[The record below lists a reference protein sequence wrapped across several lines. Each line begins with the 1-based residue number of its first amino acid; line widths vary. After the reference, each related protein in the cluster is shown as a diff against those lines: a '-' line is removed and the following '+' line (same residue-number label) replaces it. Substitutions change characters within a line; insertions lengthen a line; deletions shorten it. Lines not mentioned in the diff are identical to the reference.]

1 MTGTQVLD
9 ARPTAVILPF
19 RPASQ
24 RFQGS
29 RLHRK
34 RAAARAAAR
43 LRAAHEFSGSDN
55 VVVLAEA
62 KRRFTRLDGGDAA

>member
-1 MTGTQVLD
+1 M
-9 ARPTAVILPF
+9 
-19 RPASQ
+19 
-24 RFQGS
+24 GS
-29 RLHRK
+29 EEGYHAHREPPDS
-34 RAAARAAAR
+34 R